1 MSWTRNFISF
11 LETMMHCNK
20 EVSTVRDKHTNKFK
34 QFIMDGDKTHNIPW
48 QCGADTRKNC
58 SQNSQKSIPE
68 RHLTTQH
75 SGGTATC
82 NFITDFAVA
91 FKNLSKHG
99 RAG

>member
-1 MSWTRNFISF
+1 
-11 LETMMHCNK
+11 MHCHK
-20 EVSTVRDKHTNKFK
+20 EVSTVRDKHTNIFK

-58 SQNSQKSIPE
+58 SQNSQTSIPE

-75 SGGTATC
+75 SGGTAHETSSL
-82 NFITDFAVA
+82 IFAVA
-91 FKNLSKHG
+91 LKNLSKHG